1 MRECSD
7 LDPEAVLRVSFLRG
21 FRVLRV
27 NLRRTDLCL
36 LVEEKAALGVAARV
50 QKGRDLNGYS
60 GWSGCEGNDNSLLPK
75 QRTIQ
80 RARAEVF

>member
-1 MRECSD
+1 VRECSD

-50 QKGRDLNGYS
+50 QKRRDLNGCS
-60 GWSGCEGNDNSLLPK
+60 GWSGCEGNDNSLLTD

-80 RARAEVF
+80 HARAEVF